1 MFTGKFTV
9 RIVLWLLV
17 LIFTG
22 CASMSTMQT
31 ARVTEKGKFDYL
43 VDGGFSHYVTPQ
55 SPTDFLNSFRFA
67 ELGVRYGVSDH
78 LDAGLK
84 INSGFTMLL
93 DLKYQ
98 LLGDKNSI
106 LAGSV
111 GLGGSYMSFKFEDAR
126 TRQYHALLP
135 FYFSYH
141 PVDWIS
147 LYCSPKYIFE
157 ISNNY
162 DFKTN
167 EGDIGFSHWYG
178 ASGGIRIGKR
188 IAFLA
193 EYSLF
198 GKNNGTA
205 PFSQI
210 TCGLAFCFYK

>member
-9 RIVLWLLV
+9 RMVFWILV

-43 VDGGFSHYVTPQ
+43 VDGGFSYFGTPQ
-55 SPTDFLNSFRFA
+55 SPTDFLISLRFV

-84 INSGFTMLL
+84 ISSSKTMLL
-93 DLKYQ
+93 DTKYQ
-98 LLGDKNSI
+98 LLGDKSSK

-111 GLGGSYMSFKFEDAR
+111 GLGGSYMAYKFDDIR
-126 TRQYHALLP
+126 TSQYHAFLP

-147 LYCSPKYIFE
+147 LYCSPKYIFQ
-157 ISNNY
+157 IANSY
-162 DFKTN
+162 DLETN
-167 EGDIGFSHWYG
+167 EGDTRFSHWYG

-188 IAFLA
+188 IAFLT

-198 GKNNGTA
+198 WINNIPT
-205 PFSQI
+205 PYSQI